1 MMMQLMMQV
10 NLFISYEELFKLNV
24 EQFDAKLVLDLRDLK
39 ELILLNFLIILL
51 IVTKNNH
58 KLLYEY
64 YIINLFSMK
73 LLYIYI

>member
-1 MMMQLMMQV
+1 M
-10 NLFISYEELFKLNV
+10 NLFISYEELSKLNV
-24 EQFDAKLVLDLRDLK
+24 EQFDADAELVLDLRDLE
-39 ELILLNFLIILL
+39 ELVLLNFLIILL